1 MNPRMRP
8 NGKASNSESMTIW
21 RVSSESGEQVR
32 KLGHLLLGE
41 LIRSRFPVMARRR
54 LIVLL
59 VSAVIIVALAIG
71 IIMLQVTTDPVEI
84 WAAPHSRSRQE
95 KDFFDANFQPFYR
108 TNQVFIKSVGIES
121 VRANE
126 GPSTLFNTLP
136 SIPVR
141 LDTSHS
147 Q

>member
-1 MNPRMRP
+1 MRP
-8 NGKASNSESMTIW
+8 NGRTSNSESMTIW

-59 VSAVIIVALAIG
+59 VSAAIIAALAIG

-126 GPSTLFNTLP
+126 GLSNLFNTLP

-141 LDTSHS
+141 MDTSHW